1 MEETQYLFSKE
12 LRIKAKRIFE
22 ERSGKKLSMGEVD
35 MSLERLSR
43 LGLLFAKMVSRMSK
57 EELEKFLNKAGN

>member
-12 LRIKAKRIFE
+12 LRIKAKKIFE

-57 EELEKFLNKAGN
+57 EKLEKFLNNAEN